1 MLIVISI
8 YFRNWTQKAKKRP
21 RLWLLAKVRL
31 KSKQQG
37 GFPKEDIDDEIGYK
51 EKTFSAKRS
60 FKNIIFLQGPENS
73 VGKCFLQEL

>member
-1 MLIVISI
+1 MFIVISI

-21 RLWLLAKVRL
+21 RLWLSAKVRL
-31 KSKQQG
+31 KAKQQG
-37 GFPKEDIDDEIGYK
+37 GVPKEHIDNEIGCR
-51 EKTFSAKRS
+51 EKTFSAKMS